1 MEELNDDIT
10 DDIFENKHYLN
21 IIQESIQTIILKLYK
36 SYYKKINIDIK
47 IHKLSYNMIESIDIQ
62 KLCKTEIMDFYI
74 FGLYY
79 AETFEIF
86 DYYCNLIKQNAWN
99 INIEHLAEHITE
111 HSIYKD
117 DKQIWDVVHDIMQ
130 SQDND
135 RFNLLKELN
144 LVEMHRNE
152 ILIYFMKQMMEDY
165 KTNINNKFIQ
175 NIIETYKY
183 TANELKKLND
193 E

>member
-1 MEELNDDIT
+1 L
-10 DDIFENKHYLN
+10 
-21 IIQESIQTIILKLYK
+21 III
-36 SYYKKINIDIK
+36 
-47 IHKLSYNMIESIDIQ
+47 
-62 KLCKTEIMDFYI
+62 
-74 FGLYY
+74 
-79 AETFEIF
+79 
-86 DYYCNLIKQNAWN
+86 CNLIKQNAWN

-111 HSIYKD
+111 HSIYKN

-183 TANELKKLND
+183 TANELKQLND